1 MAFGSSIE
9 LGNIKENWLFKLA
22 NNNSGFLFLAFADVL
37 DSSNYYRGVILN
49 RPTISETISLTNSTA
64 STSGISITIPDFD
77 YNGDPVSKELFGGT
91 NEYINR
97 ECTIH
102 SKINEDTPVK
112 IGSFRVISINTNGNK
127 INIKM
132 NSHRPW
138 DLITLPN
145 VKTTD
150 RKMLV
155 PIAYGDYTKNSAST
169 VASPQYV
176 SSLTSY
182 AYRPVEYNKLSDGF
196 SIYPTSKS
204 GSDSELA
211 VYNEQFD
218 VFIPTTDAQGSTVST
233 DNANH
238 AKVESTAQHIFKVSP
253 NSTTNIT
260 VDGGVTVSNLT
271 NVYDGDDS
279 TFASFTA
286 SFSSAQVL
294 QTSYY
299 LNIDTPEEDQNF
311 KKVLT
316 SSGGDSELTSDI
328 NSSTTSVPID
338 DASSLFVGSVIK
350 IKEEIMLVTNISS
363 NTLTVTRGAFNTTA
377 ISHEENDDVFTTT
390 NFNILNIKYQLDV
403 VAAGG
408 SSSFGIVVG
417 NENANFQNL
426 TLQANVSANTVKIPF
441 PSGTKRIVLALIF
454 VGDGSVPLAGTFK
467 VFDVSVT
474 ASRAFKTPPKT
485 LYVASDGDTHS
496 ITGLSGTAITS
507 INNIHLALL
516 NRFSGLDVATNPAT
530 NIDGF
535 SALETDRSDWG
546 ARLYFTKEQSFKKI
560 LEKLQFEG
568 CFIYRLK
575 QGDST
580 QPQYIH
586 IKDSYSSGEIT
597 TLSKNDISDV
607 SLSHTSVSDLI
618 TKFIVNYQ
626 KHPATD
632 EYRSQETFEVSSDR
646 TKYNIGS
653 LENIK
658 TFNLDYLVEQNDV
671 QEQTNPND
679 SFINYYHNLLGTPK
693 LIIGFT
699 IVHPKYYDLE
709 VGSIINFDNTNMY
722 PSIPFGVSNG
732 WSDLKFM
739 ITKTGRTIGKISVT
753 ARQIS

>member
-22 NNNSGFLFLAFADVL
+22 NNNSGFLFLSFADVI

-155 PIAYGDYTKNSAST
+155 PIAYGNYTKNSAST
-169 VASPQYV
+169 VSSPQYV

-271 NVYDGDDS
+271 NVFDGDDS

-286 SFSSAQVL
+286 SFNSAQLL

-311 KKVLT
+311 
-316 SSGGDSELTSDI
+316 
-328 NSSTTSVPID
+328 
-338 DASSLFVGSVIK
+338 
-350 IKEEIMLVTNISS
+350 
-363 NTLTVTRGAFNTTA
+363 
-377 ISHEENDDVFTTT
+377 
-390 NFNILNIKYQLDV
+390 
-403 VAAGG
+403 
-408 SSSFGIVVG
+408 
-417 NENANFQNL
+417 
-426 TLQANVSANTVKIPF
+426 
-441 PSGTKRIVLALIF
+441 
-454 VGDGSVPLAGTFK
+454 
-467 VFDVSVT
+467 
-474 ASRAFKTPPKT
+474 
-485 LYVASDGDTHS
+485 
-496 ITGLSGTAITS
+496 
-507 INNIHLALL
+507 
-516 NRFSGLDVATNPAT
+516 
-530 NIDGF
+530 
-535 SALETDRSDWG
+535 
-546 ARLYFTKEQSFKKI
+546 RL
-560 LEKLQFEG
+560 
-568 CFIYRLK
+568 
-575 QGDST
+575 
-580 QPQYIH
+580 
-586 IKDSYSSGEIT
+586 
-597 TLSKNDISDV
+597 
-607 SLSHTSVSDLI
+607 
-618 TKFIVNYQ
+618 
-626 KHPATD
+626 
-632 EYRSQETFEVSSDR
+632 
-646 TKYNIGS
+646 
-653 LENIK
+653 
-658 TFNLDYLVEQNDV
+658 
-671 QEQTNPND
+671 
-679 SFINYYHNLLGTPK
+679 
-693 LIIGFT
+693 
-699 IVHPKYYDLE
+699 
-709 VGSIINFDNTNMY
+709 
-722 PSIPFGVSNG
+722 
-732 WSDLKFM
+732 
-739 ITKTGRTIGKISVT
+739 
-753 ARQIS
+753 